1 MIELV
6 KIPQDKIEEAW
17 SMVSA
22 NIADALARSNGYAR
36 QEHMKKWIKEN
47 KMQLWILWDS
57 KEKKYYGCVVTEVI
71 QRPLQRCLN
80 IKIMTGAHREKW
92 THLIKQIEEFAWH
105 NNCDLLELVARPGWK
120 RVLKPFGYKEG
131 HVLLEKKKEK

>member
-36 QEHMKKWIKEN
+36 QEHMKQWIMEN
-47 KMQLWILWDS
+47 KMQLWID
-57 KEKKYYGCVVTEVI
+57 
-71 QRPLQRCLN
+71 
-80 IKIMTGAHREKW
+80 
-92 THLIKQIEEFAWH
+92 
-105 NNCDLLELVARPGWK
+105 
-120 RVLKPFGYKEG
+120 
-131 HVLLEKKKEK
+131 